1 MRKTAVFAF
10 TVILL
15 SGLTFAANKQSG
27 TTTLKDVQPAGTTD
41 KKHKKQQYDLTFT
54 TPNNE
59 FTCRSNENRKMEA
72 TQFVVGS
79 TISYQIKGN
88 KGEVKNSQSGKSVKC
103 TVVRVAHLTSPS
115 Q

>member
-1 MRKTAVFAF
+1 MRKTVVFGLTA
-10 TVILL
+10 ILL
-15 SGLTFAANKQSG
+15 SSLSFAANKQSG

-54 TPNNE
+54 TPSNE
-59 FTCRSNENRKMEA
+59 FTCRSNENQKMEA

-79 TISYQIKGN
+79 TISYRINGN
-88 KGEVKNSQSGKSVKC
+88 KGEVKNSQSGKNVKC
-103 TVVRVAHLTSPS
+103 TVVRVAHLTSPR